1 MQSQVIHPLTHSL
14 THKFHLWRMSH
25 VTTGSGKTKTVSTV
39 QFVDVPE
46 VMKTMRRRRSRQ
58 ALGRFGPNTTTII
71 SLFFRFS
78 LVRLRQI
85 CKHYKSVELTIFLF
99 IIGTYFHKQIDK
111 SNSSQ
116 QFIKK
121 IRYFRKFGWNNK
133 PRRHNDAGRVTGQIG
148 LGREWV
154 AD

>member
-1 MQSQVIHPLTHSL
+1 MLPSEGYHTCQRS
-14 THKFHLWRMSH
+14 
-25 VTTGSGKTKTVSTV
+25 TVSTV

-58 ALGRFGPNTTTII
+58 ALGRFGPDTTTII

-116 QFIKK
+116 QFNSLKQSDIFENSAET
-121 IRYFRKFGWNNK
+121 II
-133 PRRHNDAGRVTGQIG
+133 PEDITMQAV
-148 LGREWV
+148 
-154 AD
+154 